1 MDCVSPI
8 YTIATDLFGCTA
20 KRASHIRGLR
30 ENLECL
36 REEMELLNLRSEDV
50 KTRVELGKQQQM
62 TPRREVEGWIQ
73 DVGEEESEVA
83 AILREGDGA
92 LEKECLGRFCN
103 IRSSYNLGKRV
114 SRKISRVRELS
125 SRGDFEAVAYTL
137 PRDVVDELPL
147 VRTVGLDSLYEKV
160 CSFLAQDSVG
170 IVGLYGKRGIGKTT
184 LMKKINN
191 ALLETRHDFDTVIW
205 VSVSKQASVGAA
217 QDVIGNKLQIIDSM
231 WQNRSQDEKAI
242 EIFKIMKTKR
252 FLLLLD
258 NVQKP
263 LDLSEIGVPPPDA
276 GNKSKVIIATRS
288 MRICSEMDAKRWLP
302 VKPLACE
309 EAWTLFS
316 ELVGED
322 TLNSSPGIQQLA
334 HSTLERCQGLPS
346 AIVMAGRTLAGCKIV
361 REWEHLTQELEDL
374 IKEEISG
381 EDRLPRDVVDEL
393 PLGRTVGLDS
403 LYEKVCSFL
412 AQDSVGI
419 VGLYGKRG
427 IGKTT
432 LMKKINNA
440 LLETRHD
447 FDTVIWVSVSKQASV
462 RAAQD
467 VIGNKLQIIDSM
479 WQNRSQDE
487 KAIEIFNIMK
497 TKRFLLLLDNVQ
509 IPLDLS
515 EIGVPPPGAGNKSKV
530 IIATRSMRICSE
542 MDAKRWLP
550 VKPLACEEAW
560 TLFSELVGE
569 DTLNSSPG
577 IQQLAHSTLE
587 RCQGLP
593 SAIIMA
599 GRTLAGCKIVREWE
613 RLAQE
618 LEDVIKEEIS
628 GEDRLP
634 HAVVD
639 EMPLGHTVGLDSL
652 YERVCRCLTGYQAG
666 IIALYGTGG
675 VGKTTLMRKINNEF
689 LKTSHQFD
697 TVIWVTLPKQASVKA
712 AQEVI
717 RNKLQIPDS
726 MWQGRTEDERA
737 TEIFNIMKTRRFVL
751 LLDDVWQ
758 RLDLSKIGVPLP
770 EIRNRSQVIITTR
783 IQEICNEMEV
793 QRIFRV
799 ECLAQEEALALF
811 LEKVGENT
819 LNSHPD
825 ISRLSKKMAE
835 QCKGLPLALITVG
848 RAMAHKNSPHE
859 WDQAI
864 QELEKFPVEISGME
878 DELYHVLKLSYDSL
892 RDDIT
897 KSCFRYCSFFP
908 KEYEIRKDELIE
920 HWIGEGFFDGKD
932 IYEARRQ
939 GHKIIEDLKNACL
952 LEEGDGF
959 KECIKMHDVIH
970 DMALWI
976 GQECGKKMNKI
987 LVRESLGHVEAERVT
1002 SWKEAERISL
1012 WGWNIEKLPGTP
1024 HCSNLQT
1031 LFVRECIRL
1040 RTFPRG
1046 FFQFMPLIRVL
1057 DLSATHCLMNL
1068 PVGIDRLMN
1077 LEYINLSMT
1086 KIRELPIGIKK
1097 LTKLRCLLLD
1107 GVPPFVIPPH
1117 VISSLSSL
1125 QLFSMYDGNALS
1137 SDHEHLLEELE
1148 SIESMD
1154 EISLSFCS
1162 DVALN
1167 KLQSSD
1173 KLLRRIRRLSLHDC
1187 KNLLLLMLST
1197 KFLSYL
1203 ETFVIFNGR
1212 QLEGIYRPVEFEDNQ
1227 HFHRLRHVKIWSC
1240 PELRHLGW
1248 LIYAVHLESLNVQFC
1263 ESMAVVISAVDIAN
1277 CQHASPFTRLAS
1289 LVLGGMPE
1297 LDVICPW
1304 AVDLPSLEVISVI
1317 NCPKLRRLPFNSN
1330 SATKSLKKI
1339 EGDLTWW
1346 ESLEWEDG
1354 STKEIFANYFSP
1366 QYLADPIHHSG
1377 EAKGKKILV
1386 VEGSTSRTTT

>member
-50 KTRVELGKQQQM
+50 KTRVEVGKQQQM
-62 TPRREVEGWIQ
+62 TPRKEVEGWLHG
-73 DVGEEESEVA
+73 VGEEKIEVA
-83 AILREGDGA
+83 AILQEGDGA
-92 LEKECLGRFCN
+92 LEKECLGRYCN

-114 SRKISRVRELS
+114 SRKIMRVRELT
-125 SRGDFEAVAYTL
+125 SRGDFEAVAY
-137 PRDVVDELPL
+137 
-147 VRTVGLDSLYEKV
+147 
-160 CSFLAQDSVG
+160 
-170 IVGLYGKRGIGKTT
+170 
-184 LMKKINN
+184 
-191 ALLETRHDFDTVIW
+191 
-205 VSVSKQASVGAA
+205 
-217 QDVIGNKLQIIDSM
+217 
-231 WQNRSQDEKAI
+231 
-242 EIFKIMKTKR
+242 
-252 FLLLLD
+252 
-258 NVQKP
+258 
-263 LDLSEIGVPPPDA
+263 
-276 GNKSKVIIATRS
+276 
-288 MRICSEMDAKRWLP
+288 
-302 VKPLACE
+302 
-309 EAWTLFS
+309 
-316 ELVGED
+316 
-322 TLNSSPGIQQLA
+322 
-334 HSTLERCQGLPS
+334 
-346 AIVMAGRTLAGCKIV
+346 
-361 REWEHLTQELEDL
+361 
-374 IKEEISG
+374 
-381 EDRLPRDVVDEL
+381 RLPRDVVDEL
-393 PLGRTVGLDS
+393 LLGRTVGLDS

-432 LMKKINNA
+432 LMKKINNG
-440 LLETRHD
+440 LLKTRHD

-467 VIGNKLQIIDSM
+467 VIGNKLQIMDSM

-487 KAIEIFNIMK
+487 KAIEIFKIMK

-509 IPLDLS
+509 KPLDLS
-515 EIGVPPPGAGNKSKV
+515 DIGVPLPDARNKSKV
-530 IIATRSMRICSE
+530 LIATRSMRICSE

-550 VKPLACEEAW
+550 VKPLAWEESW

-613 RLAQE
+613 QLTQE
-618 LEDVIKEEIS
+618 LEDLIKEEIS

-639 EMPLGHTVGLDSL
+639 EMPLGHTVGLDWL
-652 YERVCRCLTGYQAG
+652 YETVCSCLTGYQVG

-689 LKTSHQFD
+689 LKTSHQFN
-697 TVIWVTLPKQASVKA
+697 TVIWVTVSKQASVRA

-726 MWQGRTEDERA
+726 LWQGRTEDERA

-751 LLDDVWQ
+751 LLDD
-758 RLDLSKIGVPLP
+758 K
-770 EIRNRSQVIITTR
+770 
-783 IQEICNEMEV
+783 ICNEMEV
-793 QRIFRV
+793 QRKFRV

-835 QCKGLPLALITVG
+835 RCKGLPLALITVG

-864 QELEKFPVEISGME
+864 QELEKFP
-878 DELYHVLKLSYDSL
+878 
-892 RDDIT
+892 
-897 KSCFRYCSFFP
+897 
-908 KEYEIRKDELIE
+908 EYEIRKDELIE

-932 IYEARRQ
+932 IYEARRR

-976 GQECGKKMNKI
+976 AQECGKKVNKI
-987 LVRESLGHVEAERVT
+987 LVSESLGQVEAERVT
-1002 SWKEAERISL
+1002 SWKEAKRISL

-1057 DLSATHCLMNL
+1057 DLSATHCLTNL
-1068 PVGIDRLMN
+1068 PDGIDRLMN

-1086 KIRELPIGIKK
+1086 KIRELPIGIMK

-1162 DVALN
+1162 AVALN
-1167 KLQSSD
+1167 KLRSSD
-1173 KLLRRIRRLSLHDC
+1173 KLQRCIRRLSLHDC
-1187 KNLLLLMLST
+1187 RDI
-1197 KFLSYL
+1197 KFLELSAIFLNHL
-1203 ETFVIFNGR
+1203 ETLVIFNGL
-1212 QLEGIYRPVEFEDNQ
+1212 QLIEMEIKNVEKEGSKGFEESYHILSPELIVRDNQ
-1227 HFHRLRHVKIWSC
+1227 HFHRLRHVKIWNC
-1240 PELRHLGW
+1240 PKLWELTW
-1248 LIYAVHLESLNVQFC
+1248 LVYAVHLESLNVQLC
-1263 ESMAVVISAVDIAN
+1263 ESMEDVILGIKISN
-1277 CQHASPFTRLAS
+1277 TQQASIFTRLAS
-1289 LVLGGMPE
+1289 LVLGGMPK
-1297 LDVICPW
+1297 LGSIYPS
-1304 AVDLPSLEVISVI
+1304 ALDLPSLEVISVI
-1317 NCPKLRRLPFNSN
+1317 NCPRLRRLPFNSN

-1339 EGDLTWW
+1339 EGDLTWKVPLAQNRGS
-1346 ESLEWEDG
+1346 EGKEDTGGRRFNIKDSHLNTTCG
-1354 STKEIFANYFSP
+1354 SHAEVRT
-1366 QYLADPIHHSG
+1366 H
-1377 EAKGKKILV
+1377 
-1386 VEGSTSRTTT
+1386 EGTV

>member
-1 MDCVSPI
+1 MDWVSPI
-8 YTIATDLFGCTA
+8 YTIATNLFGCTA

-62 TPRREVEGWIQ
+62 TPRREVEGWLQ
-73 DVGEEESEVA
+73 GVGEEKIEVA
-83 AILREGDGA
+83 AVLQEGDGA
-92 LEKECLGRFCN
+92 LEKECLGRYCN

-114 SRKISRVRELS
+114 SRKIMRVRELT
-125 SRGDFEAVAYTL
+125 SRGDFEAVAYRL

-147 VRTVGLDSLYEKV
+147 GRTVGLDSLYEKV
-160 CSFLAQDSVG
+160 CSFLAEDSVG

-191 ALLETRHDFDTVIW
+191 GLLETRHDFDTVIW
-205 VSVSKQASVGAA
+205 VSVSKQASVRAA

-231 WQNRSQDEKAI
+231 WQNRSQDENAI

-263 LDLSEIGVPPPDA
+263 LDLSDIGVPLPDA

-346 AIVMAGRTLAGCKIV
+346 AIIL
-361 REWEHLTQELEDL
+361 
-374 IKEEISG
+374 
-381 EDRLPRDVVDEL
+381 
-393 PLGRTVGLDS
+393 
-403 LYEKVCSFL
+403 
-412 AQDSVGI
+412 
-419 VGLYGKRG
+419 
-427 IGKTT
+427 
-432 LMKKINNA
+432 
-440 LLETRHD
+440 
-447 FDTVIWVSVSKQASV
+447 
-462 RAAQD
+462 
-467 VIGNKLQIIDSM
+467 
-479 WQNRSQDE
+479 
-487 KAIEIFNIMK
+487 
-497 TKRFLLLLDNVQ
+497 
-509 IPLDLS
+509 
-515 EIGVPPPGAGNKSKV
+515 
-530 IIATRSMRICSE
+530 
-542 MDAKRWLP
+542 
-550 VKPLACEEAW
+550 
-560 TLFSELVGE
+560 
-569 DTLNSSPG
+569 
-577 IQQLAHSTLE
+577 
-587 RCQGLP
+587 
-593 SAIIMA
+593 A

-613 RLAQE
+613 RLTQE

-628 GEDRLP
+628 EENMFP

-652 YERVCRCLTGYQAG
+652 YERVCSCLTVYQAG
-666 IIALYGTGG
+666 IIALHGTGG

-689 LKTSHQFD
+689 LKTSHQFN
-697 TVIWVTLPKQASVKA
+697 TVIWVTVSKQASVKA

-737 TEIFNIMKTRRFVL
+737 TEIFNIMKRRRFVL

-770 EIRNRSQVIITTR
+770 EIRNRSKVIITTR

-793 QRIFRV
+793 QMMFRV
-799 ECLAQEEALALF
+799 ECLAQKEALALF
-811 LEKVGENT
+811 QEKVGKNT

-825 ISRLSKKMAE
+825 ISRLSEKMAE
-835 QCKGLPLALITVG
+835 RCKGLPLALITVG
-848 RAMAHKNSPHE
+848 RAMANKNSPHE

-878 DELYHVLKLSYDSL
+878 VELYHVLKLSYDSL

-897 KSCFRYCSFFP
+897 KSCFIYCSFLP
-908 KEYEIRKDELIE
+908 KEYEIRNDELIE

-932 IYEARRQ
+932 IYEARRR

-952 LEEGDGF
+952 LEGGDGF
-959 KECIKMHDVIH
+959 KECIKMHDVIQ

-1002 SWKEAERISL
+1002 NWKEAERISL

-1057 DLSATHCLMNL
+1057 DLSATPCLTNL
-1068 PVGIDRLMN
+1068 PDGIDRLMN

-1086 KIRELPIGIKK
+1086 NIRELPIGIMK

-1162 DVALN
+1162 VVALN
-1167 KLQSSD
+1167 KLQSSN
-1173 KLLRRIRRLSLHDC
+1173 KLRRCTRRLSLHNC
-1187 KNLLLLMLST
+1187 RHFSLLGLSSI
-1197 KFLSYL
+1197 FLNYL
-1203 ETFVIFNGR
+1203 ETLLIFNCL
-1212 QLEGIYRPVEFEDNQ
+1212 QLEEMIIKVEKEGSQGFEKSYHMLRPEFTERGNQ

-1240 PELRHLGW
+1240 PKLRSLSW
-1248 LIYAVHLESLNVQFC
+1248 LFYAARLESLDVQSC
-1263 ESMAVVISAVDIAN
+1263 ESMIEVIPGFSDT
-1277 CQHASPFTRLAS
+1277 QPGSTFTRLAS
-1289 LVLGGMPE
+1289 LVLGGMPK
-1297 LDVICPW
+1297 LRRICRE
-1304 AVDLPSLEVISVI
+1304 ALHLPSLEVISVI
-1317 NCPKLRRLPFNSN
+1317 NCPSLRRLPFHSN

-1377 EAKGKKILV
+1377 EVKGKKILV
-1386 VEGSTSRTTT
+1386 VEGSTSRTAT

>member
-8 YTIATDLFGCTA
+8 LTIATDLFDCTA
-20 KRASHIRGLR
+20 TRASHIRGLP

-36 REEMELLNLRSEDV
+36 RGEMELLNLRSEDV
-50 KTRVELGKQQQM
+50 RTRVELGKQQQM
-62 TPRREVEGWIQ
+62 TTRREVEGWLQ
-73 DVGEEESEVA
+73 DVGREKSEVA
-83 AILREGDGA
+83 AILQEGDGA
-92 LEKECLGRFCN
+92 LEKVCLGRYCN
-103 IRSSYNLGKRV
+103 IRSSYKLGKRV
-114 SRKISRVRELS
+114 SQKIRQLRELT
-125 SRGDFEAVAYTL
+125 SRGDFEAVAY
-137 PRDVVDELPL
+137 
-147 VRTVGLDSLYEKV
+147 
-160 CSFLAQDSVG
+160 
-170 IVGLYGKRGIGKTT
+170 
-184 LMKKINN
+184 
-191 ALLETRHDFDTVIW
+191 
-205 VSVSKQASVGAA
+205 
-217 QDVIGNKLQIIDSM
+217 
-231 WQNRSQDEKAI
+231 
-242 EIFKIMKTKR
+242 
-252 FLLLLD
+252 
-258 NVQKP
+258 
-263 LDLSEIGVPPPDA
+263 
-276 GNKSKVIIATRS
+276 
-288 MRICSEMDAKRWLP
+288 
-302 VKPLACE
+302 
-309 EAWTLFS
+309 
-316 ELVGED
+316 
-322 TLNSSPGIQQLA
+322 
-334 HSTLERCQGLPS
+334 
-346 AIVMAGRTLAGCKIV
+346 
-361 REWEHLTQELEDL
+361 
-374 IKEEISG
+374 
-381 EDRLPRDVVDEL
+381 RLPRDVVDEL

-412 AQDSVGI
+412 AEDSVGI

-479 WQNRSQDE
+479 WQNRSQGE
-487 KAIEIFNIMK
+487 NAIEIFKIMK

-509 IPLDLS
+509 KPLDLS
-515 EIGVPPPGAGNKSKV
+515 DIGVPLPDAGNKSKV
-530 IIATRSMRICSE
+530 IIATRSMKICSE

-560 TLFSELVGE
+560 TLFSEFVGE

-577 IQQLAHSTLE
+577 IQQLAHGTLE

-593 SAIIMA
+593 SAIILA

-613 RLAQE
+613 RLTQE

-628 GEDRLP
+628 GMEDQLFHVLKLSCNCLLDDITKLCFIYCLIFPKEYVIRNDNLIEHFNAEENMFP

-652 YERVCRCLTGYQAG
+652 YERVCSCLTVYQAG

-689 LKTSHQFD
+689 LKTSHQFN
-697 TVIWVTLPKQASVKA
+697 TVIWVTVSKQASVKA

-737 TEIFNIMKTRRFVL
+737 TEIFNIMKRRRFVL

-758 RLDLSKIGVPLP
+758 RLDLSKIGVPRP
-770 EIRNRSQVIITTR
+770 EIRNRSKVIITTR

-793 QRIFRV
+793 QRMFRV

-825 ISRLSKKMAE
+825 IPRLSEKMAE
-835 QCKGLPLALITVG
+835 RCKGLPLALITVG
-848 RAMAHKNSPHE
+848 RAMANKNSPHE

-878 DELYHVLKLSYDSL
+878 VELYRVLKLSYDSL

-897 KSCFRYCSFFP
+897 KSCFIYSSFFP
-908 KEYEIRKDELIE
+908 KEYEIRNDELIE
-920 HWIGEGFFDGKD
+920 HWIGEGVFDGKD
-932 IYEARRQ
+932 IYEARRR

-952 LEEGDGF
+952 LEGADGF

-1046 FFQFMPLIRVL
+1046 FFQFMPLKRVL
-1057 DLSATHCLMNL
+1057 DLSATHCLTNL
-1068 PVGIDRLMN
+1068 PDGIDRLMN

-1086 KIRELPIGIKK
+1086 KIRELPIGIMK

-1107 GVPPFVIPPH
+1107 VKI
-1117 VISSLSSL
+1117 
-1125 QLFSMYDGNALS
+1125 NA
-1137 SDHEHLLEELE
+1137 
-1148 SIESMD
+1148 
-1154 EISLSFCS
+1154 
-1162 DVALN
+1162 
-1167 KLQSSD
+1167 K
-1173 KLLRRIRRLSLHDC
+1173 KLL
-1187 KNLLLLMLST
+1187 
-1197 KFLSYL
+1197 
-1203 ETFVIFNGR
+1203 
-1212 QLEGIYRPVEFEDNQ
+1212 
-1227 HFHRLRHVKIWSC
+1227 
-1240 PELRHLGW
+1240 
-1248 LIYAVHLESLNVQFC
+1248 
-1263 ESMAVVISAVDIAN
+1263 
-1277 CQHASPFTRLAS
+1277 
-1289 LVLGGMPE
+1289 
-1297 LDVICPW
+1297 
-1304 AVDLPSLEVISVI
+1304 
-1317 NCPKLRRLPFNSN
+1317 
-1330 SATKSLKKI
+1330 LK
-1339 EGDLTWW
+1339 
-1346 ESLEWEDG
+1346 
-1354 STKEIFANYFSP
+1354 
-1366 QYLADPIHHSG
+1366 
-1377 EAKGKKILV
+1377 
-1386 VEGSTSRTTT
+1386 